1 MADQMHPAEITAPAT
16 QASTRADRRQIA
28 IQGEAKPRLRR
39 LLPGLLRLLLGAV
52 FLYASYDKI
61 LHPGDFARAV
71 HNYQLLPAAV
81 VNPVAVVLPWMELL
95 LGFFLLAGAWLPG
108 TTLLSTLLL
117 AVFNAA
123 LIFNLARGL
132 DVSCG
137 CFSTQIA
144 GSPATWWTAAR
155 DLLLLA
161 ASAYLTVSVFSPS
174 PAGPVAPRK
183 PDGSNP
189 P

>member
-1 MADQMHPAEITAPAT
+1 MGDPMNP
-16 QASTRADRRQIA
+16 ADRAGAAEPPAANGRKSA
-28 IQGEAKPRLRR
+28 SSRDGGARLRR
-39 LLPGLLRLLLGAV
+39 LGPLALRLLIGVV

-71 HNYQLLPAAV
+71 YNYQILPAAA

-95 LGFFLLAGAWLPG
+95 LGVFLLAGVWLPG
-108 TTLLSTLLL
+108 ATALSTLLL

-123 LIFNLARGL
+123 LIFNLSRGL

-155 DLLLLA
+155 DLVLLA
-161 ASAYLTVSVFSPS
+161 ASIRLAVAVFSPS
-174 PAGPVAPRK
+174 PGGPAAPRK
-183 PDGSNP
+183 PD
-189 P
+189 